1 MDKII
6 KIAAG
11 LTAVIIL
18 CVALFFFFPGSLSSG
33 VSMESANPGSTGNA
47 PVYFFYGEEC
57 PHCHNVMPLVKS
69 LEQKYPNVE
78 FQYLE
83 IWHNETNYAFYYALN
98 QELKTR
104 YSGVP
109 QAIVGDTVLNGERD
123 IPAGLEQAILNQI
136 KKKP

>member
-6 KIAAG
+6 KIAAC
-11 LTAVIIL
+11 LTAVIVL

-33 VSMESANPGSTGNA
+33 ISPESAGSISSGNA
-47 PVYFFYGEEC
+47 TVYFFYGEEC
-57 PHCHNVMPLVKS
+57 PHCHNVMPFVKS
-69 LEQKYPNVE
+69 LQQKYPNVD
-78 FQYLE
+78 FQFLE
-83 IWHNETNYAFYYALN
+83 TWHNETNYNFYSRIN

-123 IPAGLEQAILNQI
+123 IPAGLEQAILDQI